1 MDSNSR
7 KLWALG
13 IIGCLLFGIG
23 DWLLGYVAPGQIG
36 EEFHVM
42 RVGHGADY
50 SLMKANITLLLGV
63 IGMAFLIPGFRAH
76 ADILKDEKRKPLFR
90 FLMSLCTV
98 AWVVIHTTVSVGIY
112 IYSWCMHM
120 GDPVLAHDLTI
131 DVMDLFQPMQIVSYV
146 FLAVPLI
153 MQIVDIVRGRTICK
167 KVAVLFTSVVWM
179 CVFSA
184 IAKVLPASPFANGLD
199 TFSVNAGMIVWF
211 GYLIT
216 VNMSGEFLRKR

>member
-1 MDSNSR
+1 MKNNSR
-7 KLWALG
+7 KLWMLG

-36 EEFHVM
+36 AEFHVM

-50 SLMKANITLLLGV
+50 SLVKVAITLLFGV
-63 IGMAFLIPGFRAH
+63 IGTAFLIPGFRAQ

-90 FLMSLCTV
+90 FLMSLCVV
-98 AWVVIHTTVSVGIY
+98 AWLVIHTTVSVGIY

-120 GDPVLAHDLTI
+120 GDPALAHNLTI

-146 FLAVPLI
+146 FLAVPLV
-153 MQIVDIVRGRTICK
+153 MQIVDIVRGKTVCNRK
-167 KVAVLFTSVVWM
+167 AVLFTSVVWM
-179 CVFSA
+179 CVFSV

-199 TFSVNAGMIVWF
+199 TFSMNAGMIVWL
-211 GYLIT
+211 GYLIVT
-216 VNMSGEFLRKR
+216 NPSKQNT